1 VSAITTDADE
11 EVEPP
16 LPHETTVLFGH
27 ADAERALL
35 DGYRGAR
42 VPHAWLIGGPPG
54 IGKATLA
61 YRFARFVLA
70 HSDPKARE
78 VQSAQTLELPPDH
91 PVVRRVAAQAQGDLL
106 VLERQIN
113 EKTGKL
119 YQDIRVDDVRRTVS
133 FFGSTAGE
141 GGWRVAIVDSVD
153 ELNESGANALL
164 KVLEEP
170 PRQALLLL
178 VSHAPGRV
186 LPTIRSRCR
195 VLMLRPLSIEET
207 ARAAAQAVQR
217 KADEPELRVAAEAAD
232 GSAARALMLL
242 EGPALALRQR
252 VRELISQL
260 PDPDRRALHAL
271 GDVIAGTE
279 PQTLAAFLDTVQAW
293 LAEQISRGR
302 QESGR
307 LARMAAAWEKINTAG
322 RDVQDYNLER
332 KPFVFAIFGW
342 LAEAV
347 RD

>member
-1 VSAITTDADE
+1 VNAAAADTDDE
-11 EVEPP
+11 IGPP
-16 LPHETTVLFGH
+16 LPHETTVLFGQRE
-27 ADAERALL
+27 AERTLL
-35 DGYRGAR
+35 DAYRSGR

-70 HSDPKARE
+70 HPDPNAAE
-78 VQSAQTLELPPDH
+78 VQSAQTLELPPNH
-91 PVVRRVAAQAQGDLL
+91 PVARHVAAQAQRDLL

-119 YQDIRVDDVRRTVS
+119 YQDIRVEDVRRTVS

-153 ELNESGANALL
+153 ELNDSGANALL

-170 PRQALLLL
+170 PRRALLLL

-186 LPTIRSRCR
+186 MPTIRSRAR
-195 VLMLRPLSIEET
+195 VLLLRPLSLEGT
-207 ARAAAQAVQR
+207 ARAAAQALER
-217 KADEPELRVAAEAAD
+217 KPEEPELRAAAEAAE
-232 GSAARALMLL
+232 GSAARALTLL

-252 VRELISQL
+252 VLDLLGQL
-260 PDPDRRALHAL
+260 PNPDRRALHAL
-271 GDVIAGTE
+271 GDAIAGTE
-279 PQTLAAFLDTVQAW
+279 PQTLAAFLDTVRAW
-293 LAEQISRGR
+293 LAKQISSGQQDNGR
-302 QESGR
+302 M
-307 LARMAAAWEKINTAG
+307 ARVAAAWEKINSAG
-322 RDVQDYNLER
+322 RDAQEYNLER
-332 KPFVFAIFGW
+332 KPLVFAVFGW